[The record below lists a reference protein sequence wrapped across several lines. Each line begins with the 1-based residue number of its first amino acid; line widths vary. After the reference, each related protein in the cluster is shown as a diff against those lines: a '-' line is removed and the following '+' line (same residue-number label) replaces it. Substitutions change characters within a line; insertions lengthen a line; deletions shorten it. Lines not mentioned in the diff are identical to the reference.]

1 MGDLTIEVWDATGNK
16 RLPVQVPGDVA
27 VDRLLLVLL
36 QMTKE
41 GCAVVITGHEVPAML
56 DAVHHV
62 TWCTAGTTY
71 EMGPPFMARTDERF
85 MRDYLGSVG
94 G

>member
-1 MGDLTIEVWDATGNK
+1 
-16 RLPVQVPGDVA
+16 
-27 VDRLLLVLL
+27 
-36 QMTKE
+36 
-41 GCAVVITGHEVPAML
+41 VPAIL
-56 DAVHHV
+56 AAVNHV

-85 MRDYLGSVG
+85 VRDYLGSRG